1 MKKVAKLARIAVS
14 DAEVEHMQAELA
26 RIFTLIEQMQAV
38 DTTNIVP
45 MAHALDV
52 TQRLREDRV
61 TEFDQREAFHAIA
74 PAVKDGLYLVPR
86 VIE

>member
-14 DAEVEHMQAELA
+14 DAEVEHIQAELA

-61 TEFDQREAFHAIA
+61 TEFDQREAFLAIA